1 MQGKSIRE
9 MSRRQRYLIADIF
22 IAYFAMGLYLILI
35 GSALPSIKAEYG
47 ISYGVGGMMMSAQQV
62 GYLVIGIF
70 TSLLARRFP
79 VKAVY
84 LGLGILAFIGL
95 ALMMVSGNPFVLL
108 FAMLL
113 TGVCKGSTC
122 NFGNQMVSTLS
133 GSNASL
139 LNLAQAFFAVGACAA
154 PLVAMVCGASWRS
167 AFAITIAV
175 GAVMFVHGLRV
186 TIGPDAYVRE
196 SAAGSVDFGFFRTK
210 IFWLCTVLLLCYLAI
225 EGSVMGW
232 LVTYFVDSGAASE
245 AAAQLLATA
254 LWGALLIGRFAC
266 AWLSTR
272 FQPHHMIAVMA
283 LGVAVCFTG
292 LMVSRTIVPMAVS
305 TMGLGL
311 FMAGMYG
318 TTLGGS
324 ENLME
329 RYPMC
334 MGMFIAVPGIGA
346 AVTQSAIGA
355 IADRIGIH
363 GGMSFLY
370 VLVAALLAAAALFFV
385 YHQRKQPK
393 K

>member
-1 MQGKSIRE
+1 MQGKSFSD
-9 MSRRQRYLIADIF
+9 MSKKQRYLIFDIF

-47 ISYGVGGMMMSAQQV
+47 ISYGIGGLMMSAQQV
-62 GYLVIGIF
+62 GYLVIGVFASMI
-70 TSLLARRFP
+70 ARRFP

-84 LGLGILAFIGL
+84 LGLGILAFVGL
-95 ALMMVSGNPFVLL
+95 ALMMVTGNPFVLL

-113 TGVCKGSTC
+113 TGICKGSTC
-122 NFGNQMVSTLS
+122 NFGNQFVSTMS

-154 PLVAMVCGASWRS
+154 PLVAMVCGSSWRL

-175 GAVMFVHGLRV
+175 GIVMFLHGLRV
-186 TIGPDAYVRE
+186 EIGPDAYVRE
-196 SAAGSVDFGFFRTK
+196 EDTGKVDFGFFRTK
-210 IFWLCTVLLLCYLAI
+210 VFWLCAALIMSYLAI

-232 LVTYFVDSGAASE
+232 LVTYFVDSGAAKEST
-245 AAAQLLATA
+245 AQLLATA
-254 LWGALLIGRFAC
+254 LWGALLVGRFAS

-272 FQPHHMIAVMA
+272 FRPHHMIAVMA

-292 LMVSRTIVPMAVS
+292 LMVSHTMVPMTVS
-305 TMGLGL
+305 TIGLGL

-329 RYPMC
+329 KYPMC
-334 MGMFIAVPGIGA
+334 MGMFIAIPGIGA
-346 AVTQSAIGA
+346 ALTQSAIGT
-355 IADRIGIH
+355 IADSIGIR
-363 GGMSFLY
+363 GGMCFLY
-370 VLVAALLAAAALFFV
+370 VMVAILLIAAALFFA
-385 YHQRKQPK
+385 YHQK
-393 K
+393 KAAK